1 MTDQTA
7 KKRDIRQRQEKDDWM
22 LDFEIRKKEEK
33 YWKMLDLT
41 RMSLIFRKEY

>member
-33 YWKMLDLT
+33 KGDYQIQVSALSPREKL
-41 RMSLIFRKEY
+41 